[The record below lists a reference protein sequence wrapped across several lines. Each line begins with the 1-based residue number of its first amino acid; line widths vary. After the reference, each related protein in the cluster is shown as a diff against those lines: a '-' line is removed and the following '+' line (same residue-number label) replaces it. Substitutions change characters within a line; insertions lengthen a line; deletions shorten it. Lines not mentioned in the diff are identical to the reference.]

1 VAGVK
6 FQVHAGLQKV
16 GANSVFMRSI
26 DQIFCACTV
35 LSLLDFLEQP
45 TSLNEEPAA
54 SEAAMV
60 ESSVE
65 VIDLRDH
72 T

>member
-1 VAGVK
+1 M
-6 FQVHAGLQKV
+6 GLREI
-16 GANSVFMRSI
+16 GANRVFMGSVNR
-26 DQIFCACTV
+26 DFCTCIV
-35 LSLLDFLEQP
+35 LSLLDFLERP

-65 VIDLRDH
+65 VINL
-72 T
+72 